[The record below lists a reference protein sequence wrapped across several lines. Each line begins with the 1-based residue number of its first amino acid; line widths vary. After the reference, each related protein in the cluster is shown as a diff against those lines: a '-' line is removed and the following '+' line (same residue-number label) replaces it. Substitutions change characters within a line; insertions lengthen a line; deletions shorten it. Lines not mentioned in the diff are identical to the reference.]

1 MPELVRRFNNPL
13 ARQRL
18 DDEHVHAAPLEE
30 ALRAQPLV
38 QIAVEPHLH
47 GSASAT
53 ARDDARYLCHSSLR
67 SMPSATCA
75 ILQLIT
81 YTTIAPWHAHVNGFG
96 CFARMGPERG
106 EEKSPR
112 RTLCYNDSARYATY

>member
-1 MPELVRRFNNPL
+1 MVLLLSHSQTYCRKSSIVRGHSSQICPLRIVNLLSLPLATQIAVMPELVWRFNSSI

-38 QIAVEPHLH
+38 QVAVEPHLH

-75 ILQLIT
+75 I
-81 YTTIAPWHAHVNGFG
+81 
-96 CFARMGPERG
+96 
-106 EEKSPR
+106 
-112 RTLCYNDSARYATY
+112 

>member
-1 MPELVRRFNNPL
+1 MVLLLSHSHIHCRKNSIVRGHSSQICPLRIVNLLSLPLATQIAVMPEFVRRVTGSL

-38 QIAVEPHLH
+38 QVAVEPHLH

-53 ARDDARYLCHSSLR
+53 ACDDARYLCHSSLR
-67 SMPSATCA
+67 SMPSAKCA
-75 ILQLIT
+75 I
-81 YTTIAPWHAHVNGFG
+81 
-96 CFARMGPERG
+96 
-106 EEKSPR
+106 
-112 RTLCYNDSARYATY
+112 